1 MVEITMSKLID
12 KLTTEWQD
20 TVNFVLG
27 GWLVISPWI
36 LGYASQQVPTN
47 NAVIVGGI
55 IAVAAA
61 AALYAFQV
69 WEEWV
74 NAALA
79 AWLIVSPW
87 VLGFSTVQTAAWNHY
102 AIGVLVGVLA
112 LWSANVEHGSDSPM
126 AKG

>member
-1 MVEITMSKLID
+1 MSKLTE

-27 GWLVISPWI
+27 GWLIVSPWI
-36 LGYASQQVPTN
+36 LGYAAQQVPTN
-47 NAVIVGGI
+47 NAVVVGVI

-87 VLGFSTVQTAAWNHY
+87 VLGFGTDQAAAWNQY
-102 AIGVLVGVLA
+102 AVGVLVGVLA
-112 LWSANVEHGSDSPM
+112 LWSANIEHGSGTPM